1 MKNPK
6 LNFKI
11 KEDSKTVWIDN
22 STFDSES
29 KISAIKV
36 FQIKKHSIVSK
47 VEAIGN
53 ASLTTLTFELK
64 TGEVQEVQLFE
75 N

>member
-1 MKNPK
+1 MSAPK

-22 STFDSES
+22 STADSES

-36 FQIKKHSIVSK
+36 FQIKKHSIVSRF
-47 VEAIGN
+47 EAIGN
-53 ASLTTLTFELK
+53 ANLTTLTFELK
-64 TGEVQEVQLFE
+64 TGEVQEIKLFE

>member
-6 LNFKI
+6 LNCKI

>member
-1 MKNPK
+1 MTNPK
-6 LNFKI
+6 LNCKI

-53 ASLTTLTFELK
+53 GSLTTLTFELK

>member
-22 STFDSES
+22 STLDSES

-36 FQIKKHSIVSK
+36 FQIKKHSIVSRF
-47 VEAIGN
+47 EAIGSAN
-53 ASLTTLTFELK
+53 LTTLTFELK
-64 TGEVQEVQLFE
+64 TGEVQEIKLFE

>member
-11 KEDSKTVWIDN
+11 KEDSKIVWIDN
-22 STFDSES
+22 STADSES

-64 TGEVQEVQLFE
+64 TGEVQKVQLFE

>member
-1 MKNPK
+1 MSAPK

-11 KEDSKTVWIDN
+11 KEDSKTVWVDN
-22 STFDSES
+22 STLDSES

-36 FQIKKHSIVSK
+36 FQIKKHSIVSRF
-47 VEAIGN
+47 EAIGD
-53 ASLTTLTFELK
+53 ATLTTLTFELK